1 MDKQEFLLK
10 LRKELSGLPREDLEE
25 RLTFY
30 SEMIDDRMEEG
41 VSEEEAVAAA
51 GSVDE
56 ILWQTVEEV
65 PLQKIAKEKINGSRQ
80 LKVWEIV
87 LLALGAP
94 IWLSLLVSVFAVVL
108 SVYVSLWAGIISLWA
123 VFTSVA
129 ACALG
134 AFLSSISFMIDGFGA
149 EGLAMIG
156 AGLVCVGLS
165 IFLFYGCKAVTN
177 GTAVLTK
184 KCVLSVKKRL
194 VRREEA

>member
-1 MDKQEFLLK
+1 MDKQEFLLR
-10 LRKELSGLPREDLEE
+10 LRKELSGLPQKDLEE

-41 VSEEEAVAAA
+41 LSEEEAVAAA

-65 PLQKIAKEKINGSRQ
+65 
-80 LKVWEIV
+80 
-87 LLALGAP
+87 ALGAP
-94 IWLSLLVSVFAVVL
+94 IWLSLLISAFAVVL
-108 SVYVSLWAGIISLWA
+108 SVYVSLWSAIISLWA
-123 VFTSVA
+123 VFASVA

-134 AFLSSISFMIDGFGA
+134 AFLGSISFMIDGFGA
-149 EGLAMIG
+149 AGLAMIG

-177 GTAVLTK
+177 GIAVLTK